1 MERFE
6 CVLTLVGLTNRW
18 WPTVRHHDPQKVF
31 CTPLCPSSTPY
42 TAFLFNGQSYTYQ
55 VLPFDLK
62 TAVGSFSRAMDVVL
76 GPEVR
81 EYTINY
87 IDDLLI
93 VSTSFE
99 EHLVHLAQ
107 VLQPLQDVGMTVNLE
122 KSVFLQEKVTFLGHV
137 LSSQGISTD
146 PGKVEAIQQ
155 FPVPKTRKHLRA
167 FLGRCGYYRRFCEK
181 YSHATAPLA
190 RLLRKDVRWCWTDDE
205 NTAHKGAVLVNRH
218 ITFPRFF

>member
-1 MERFE
+1 
-6 CVLTLVGLTNRW
+6 
-18 WPTVRHHDPQKVF
+18 VRHHDPQKVF

-181 YSHATAPLA
+181 YSHATASLA
-190 RLLRKDVRWCWTDDE
+190 RLLRKDVRWCWSDDE
-205 NTAHKGAVLVNRH
+205 NTAFERTKELYLSTVIFRFPDFSK
-218 ITFPRFF
+218 TFLL